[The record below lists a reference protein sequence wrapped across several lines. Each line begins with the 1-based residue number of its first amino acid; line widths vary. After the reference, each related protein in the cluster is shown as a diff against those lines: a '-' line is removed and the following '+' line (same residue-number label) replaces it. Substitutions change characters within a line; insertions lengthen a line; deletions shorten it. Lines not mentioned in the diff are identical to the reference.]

1 MKAIPFMALVKQYAN
16 SRGLPFFTW
25 SEMVIAKNLY
35 IEHARI
41 NN

>member
-1 MKAIPFMALVKQYAN
+1 MKAIPFMALVKQYALA
-16 SRGLPFFTW
+16 RGLDFFTW
-25 SEMVIAKNLY
+25 ADMVIAKNLY